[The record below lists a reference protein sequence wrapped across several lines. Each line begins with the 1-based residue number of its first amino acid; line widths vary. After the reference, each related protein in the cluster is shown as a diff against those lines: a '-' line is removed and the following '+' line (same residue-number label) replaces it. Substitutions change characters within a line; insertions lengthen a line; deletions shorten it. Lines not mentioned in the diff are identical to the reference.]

1 MTTEQEVLKD
11 LKKVTLE
18 ELDEAIKAVD
28 KQEQEETIE
37 YFKKHIKYFEEQ
49 IKFIEAT
56 DCDYY
61 DEELEL
67 YQNRVKQFNTVLSM
81 LEEKDK
87 QIEEY
92 RGIGLRTH
100 KQQVQIK
107 KSLKRIIN
115 KQNKIIDLMAN
126 HIATNDSNLCQYL
139 DMTTK
144 CKYYAG
150 ENGKTCDECIK
161 QYFENK
167 AKEVE

>member
-1 MTTEQEVLKD
+1 MTK
-11 LKKVTLE
+11 
-18 ELDEAIKAVD
+18 
-28 KQEQEETIE
+28 EQEEAIE

-87 QIEEY
+87 QI
-92 RGIGLRTH
+92 
-100 KQQVQIK
+100 
-107 KSLKRIIN
+107 
-115 KQNKIIDLMAN
+115 DLMAEAMRYYN
-126 HIATNDSNLCQYL
+126 GMQQEQEFCIEICEKKECNIE
-139 DMTTK
+139 K
-144 CKYYAG
+144 CK
-150 ENGKTCDECIK
+150 ECIK

-167 AKEVE
+167 AKE